1 MICFSA
7 QAVGYS
13 LIWHRARQKSGVHPS
28 GEEGPGDELSQA
40 HESPHLQ
47 QAKHGKNHSKN
58 VIFLFH
64 SKQQHIEGVGRRQGF
79 LWSLHFSAVARFEL
93 KGISVLAS
101 AWSHFQLLLG
111 DGEQM
116 FGSASLLYRRQ
127 LNTAECYVW

>member
-1 MICFSA
+1 MVKTIAKMLFSFST
-7 QAVGYS
+7 VS
-13 LIWHRARQKSGVHPS
+13 SSI
-28 GEEGPGDELSQA
+28 
-40 HESPHLQ
+40 
-47 QAKHGKNHSKN
+47 
-58 VIFLFH
+58 
-64 SKQQHIEGVGRRQGF
+64 IEGVGRRQGF

-111 DGEQM
+111 DSEQM